1 MVVPT
6 FVDLQ
11 GFLVGRQ
18 FVVKE
23 FAALRKRTVLSH
35 YIFASLIPWHF
46 LASADKSRARWAVH
60 GTEEDDDDD
69 DDDDSDAVVYVKG
82 HEKRQWLWNL
92 LLDDERVY
100 IETLDA
106 DYEDVDSLNNLDA
119 DNTMRCGYHYTNCA
133 LQNMKPPTSQES
145 VKAVD
150 GVIPEEYPETY
161 QPLLLGTC
169 VKAINSA
176 SVIYKDDAP
185 FRRICEDCFHAEVQD
200 FNRVRVAITNWHTLC
215 KVVPENYELKRKCFI
230 CHKLLMEYN
239 ITSDCRECIKE
250 FIINNEKYYWLD
262 EIDILQDEEN

>member
-11 GFLVGRQ
+11 GFLVGGQ

-35 YIFASLIPWHF
+35 YIFASPIPWHF
-46 LASADKSRARWAVH
+46 LASADKSRARWVIRHHHRLRWDDGTIPYSKAKSLITKAVH
-60 GTEEDDDDD
+60 GTEEDDDDDDD

-106 DYEDVDSLNNLDA
+106 DYENVDSLNNLDA

-133 LQNMKPPTSQES
+133 LQNVFK
-145 VKAVD
+145 
-150 GVIPEEYPETY
+150 
-161 QPLLLGTC
+161 L
-169 VKAINSA
+169 
-176 SVIYKDDAP
+176 
-185 FRRICEDCFHAEVQD
+185 
-200 FNRVRVAITNWHTLC
+200 FNWW
-215 KVVPENYELKRKCFI
+215 
-230 CHKLLMEYN
+230 
-239 ITSDCRECIKE
+239 SDNHE
-250 FIINNEKYYWLD
+250 
-262 EIDILQDEEN
+262 